1 MPVDAKEG
9 AAAASDDAVVNVVFP
24 EESWEESSWE
34 KSSSSSS
41 SSSSKRTTTTKRK
54 TTTRTKILLLV
65 LSLCCCCCCLLL
77 LSADVRFLFTSSFQ
91 KGGSHFKRR
100 RSFSLPPPRSALK
113 EEEVP
118 RSSAL
123 KKEEGDVHH
132 HNHQRPPRVPCENV
146 SLDSNA
152 RIQSKEEGD
161 VHHHNHQRRPP
172 RVVPYDVSFDSKA
185 IVVTACVGR
194 HERLKKL
201 SESNKETYARA
212 HDFDFVS
219 GSAEQYPAMTFVQPF
234 AWFKVALLLDVMK
247 IVRAARTK
255 HEWVLWVDCDALIS
269 NLDENLVRLANRLIE
284 EERGKRQNE
293 IDVIVAFDEGE
304 TERINSGVMFVRNSQ
319 WSLDFFSTVLRKA
332 EQERLRQHRHWEQAA
347 INELILNKNEAWS
360 GHFLKVKRNQI
371 NSFQPQ
377 KDLSRR
383 HPDNRFRKGE
393 TFVVHRVNCHNVTLC
408 DEVYKSWFC
417 HVHSED
423 TRFQRKCQNS
433 KSISFFDTAQK

>member
-9 AAAASDDAVVNVVFP
+9 FEAAAASDDAVVNVVSP
-24 EESWEESSWE
+24 EESSEESSSSE
-34 KSSSSSS
+34 KLS

-65 LSLCCCCCCLLL
+65 LSLCCCCCLLLL
-77 LSADVRFLFTSSFQ
+77 LSADVRFLFTSFQ

-100 RSFSLPPPRSALK
+100 SLPPPPPPPRSALK
-113 EEEVP
+113 EEVP

-132 HNHQRPPRVPCENV
+132 HNHQRPPRVPCDV
-146 SLDSNA
+146 SFDSNA

-161 VHHHNHQRRPP
+161 VHHHNHQRPP
-172 RVVPYDVSFDSKA
+172 RLPYDVSFDSNA

-194 HERLKKL
+194 HERLKEL

-269 NLDENLVRLANRLIE
+269 NLDENLVRLANRLI

-423 TRFQRKCQNS
+423 ARFQRKCQNS

>member
-1 MPVDAKEG
+1 MPVVDAKEG
-9 AAAASDDAVVNVVFP
+9 FEAAAAASDDAVVNVVFP

-132 HNHQRPPRVPCENV
+132 HNHQRPPRVP
-146 SLDSNA
+146 
-152 RIQSKEEGD
+152 
-161 VHHHNHQRRPP
+161 
-172 RVVPYDVSFDSKA
+172 YDVSFDSKA

-255 HEWVLWVDCDALIS
+255 HEWVLWVDCDALMS

-293 IDVIVAFDEGE
+293 IDVIVAIDEGE
-304 TERINSGVMFVRNSQ
+304 NEKINSGVMFIRNSQ

-423 TRFQRKCQNS
+423 ARFQRKCQNS

>member
-1 MPVDAKEG
+1 M
-9 AAAASDDAVVNVVFP
+9 
-24 EESWEESSWE
+24 
-34 KSSSSSS
+34 
-41 SSSSKRTTTTKRK
+41 
-54 TTTRTKILLLV
+54 
-65 LSLCCCCCCLLL
+65 
-77 LSADVRFLFTSSFQ
+77 RFLFTSFQ
-91 KGGSHFKRR
+91 KGGSHFER
-100 RSFSLPPPRSALK
+100 RSFSLPPPPPPPPPRSALK
-113 EEEVP
+113 EEVP

-132 HNHQRPPRVPCENV
+132 HNHQRPPRVP
-146 SLDSNA
+146 
-152 RIQSKEEGD
+152 
-161 VHHHNHQRRPP
+161 
-172 RVVPYDVSFDSKA
+172 YDVSFDSKA

-194 HERLKKL
+194 HERLKEL

-247 IVRAARTK
+247 IVRAAQTK
-255 HEWVLWVDCDALIS
+255 HEWVLWVDCDALMS

-332 EQERLRQHRHWEQAA
+332 EQERLRQHPHWEQAA

-393 TFVVHRVNCHNVTLC
+393 TFVVHRVNCHDVTLC
-408 DEVYKSWFC
+408 DELFKSWFC

-423 TRFQRKCQNS
+423 ARFQRKCQNS